1 MSSIFQSDKP
11 KYPKPDDPNSF
22 LVREKERIRD
32 VENQRLEEQRPESN
46 FLIESNRR
54 QMERAR
60 ANRNAADYNLL
71 FVDTRPQTKED
82 AVIELR
88 QEIAALQK
96 KVSFLES
103 EKK

>member
-1 MSSIFQSDKP
+1 
-11 KYPKPDDPNSF
+11 
-22 LVREKERIRD
+22 
-32 VENQRLEEQRPESN
+32 
-46 FLIESNRR
+46 
-54 QMERAR
+54 MERAR